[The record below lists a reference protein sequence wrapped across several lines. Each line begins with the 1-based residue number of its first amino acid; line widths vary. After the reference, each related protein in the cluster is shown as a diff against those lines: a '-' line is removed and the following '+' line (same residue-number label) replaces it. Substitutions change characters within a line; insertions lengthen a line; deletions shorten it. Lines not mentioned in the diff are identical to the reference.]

1 MTVTRAVGVTPI
13 SGHIP
18 RDRPAGPTI
27 SADQTSGGPVV
38 VLASP
43 DSGGPRLL
51 SLLSASGEL
60 ACTSGTGV
68 LPLCDQAA
76 QVWRRVESG
85 SPRAGRLSALAAKSI
100 RASITPLIIQILA
113 SSGARRWC
121 ECAVPAR
128 EAAEAFLSLFP
139 GTRFLCLHREVS
151 QVIRAALAR
160 SPWGLAGQAYRPFIA
175 AQPGSTVAAL
185 AAYWVAH
192 TEALL
197 AFEADHPDECLRVRF
212 EDLPG
217 STGSIPAALNSF
229 LGLAAT
235 GCPEP
240 PSPCKKDPPGPDA
253 DPPPSAPLP
262 LEQLPS
268 AVLAQVN
275 DLVSRL
281 GYPSL
286 VPG

>member
-1 MTVTRAVGVTPI
+1 MPAVTEHA
-13 SGHIP
+13 
-18 RDRPAGPTI
+18 
-27 SADQTSGGPVV
+27 PVV
-38 VLASP
+38 VLAGP

-68 LPLCDQAA
+68 LPLCGQAA
-76 QVWRRVESG
+76 EVW
-85 SPRAGRLSALAAKSI
+85 
-100 RASITPLIIQILA
+100 Q
-113 SSGARRWC
+113 RWC

-128 EAAEAFLSLFP
+128 AAAETFLGLFP
-139 GTRFLCLHREVS
+139 GTRFVCLHREAS

-185 AAYWVAH
+185 ATYWIAH

-197 AFEADHPDECLRVRF
+197 TFQADHPDKCLRVRF
-212 EDLPG
+212 EDLTGAMG
-217 STGSIPAALNSF
+217 STPAALNSF

-235 GCPEP
+235 GYPGL
-240 PSPCKKDPPGPDA
+240 PSPREDYPPVHHADA
-253 DPPPSAPLP
+253 PPSAAFP
-262 LEQLPS
+262 LEQLPPP
-268 AVLAQVN
+268 VLAQVN
-275 DLVSRL
+275 GLLGQL